1 MAARLLRCEVR
12 PGMFDTE
19 FLVLIDVPGKGVITS
34 FFVDQ
39 HHVEVD
45 ETPTRQRPVIG
56 RLRVDAREEG
66 DEAVVMLPVQASY
79 YHSIGVPTE
88 MLTG

>member
-19 FLVLIDVPGKGVITS
+19 FMVLIDVPGKGVITA

-45 ETPTRQRPVIG
+45 ETPTRERSVVG
-56 RLRVDAREEG
+56 RLRVDAREHG
-66 DEAVVMLPVQASY
+66 TNAVVSLPVQASY
-79 YHSIGVPTE
+79 YHSIAVPAE
-88 MLTG
+88 MLS